1 MVQMLLLLSFIYSI
15 SCLVKNCM
23 NYNGVCKFFYKKE
36 TLKKQHIYRN
46 KKLSIVYYYDVIIQA
61 SKLFIFRDLLN
72 FTTKWCT
79 GGKLRPLVLF
89 FVLLVIQKVQ
99 KLEGANIQ
107 SDWKTTNKKRTDS
120 SYVFTCSGKA
130 QKGGERYTEW
140 LRNNK

>member
-61 SKLFIFRDLLN
+61 NKLLIFRDLLN
-72 FTTKWCT
+72 VTTKWCT
-79 GGKLRPLVLF
+79 GGKLKLLVLF
-89 FVLLVIQKVQ
+89 FVLLVMRKVQ
-99 KLEGANIQ
+99 KVESANIQ
-107 SDWKTTNKKRTDS
+107 SDWKTKSKIGTDS
-120 SYVFTCSGKA
+120 SCVFTRSGKV
-130 QKGGERYTEW
+130 
-140 LRNNK
+140 RND